1 MALNIHC
8 TVYIYRG
15 SLLFFFTGTDVLEGD
30 PLGNLSITPQVCFVF
45 SIILYIQMIRS
56 PFNNTCVIIL
66 LYSLAHACH
75 GQTFIGSIECT
86 IRAINIF
93 LVYLV
98 NCSGLV
104 SQYLSY
110 KSSSE
115 KLLKYQLII
124 SCVIM
129 SLILITN
136 LFYKAL
142 ISQGEF

>member
-98 NCSGLV
+98 NCWASFPATSFSSSSSLSRLV
-104 SQYLSY
+104 SCS
-110 KSSSE
+110 
-115 KLLKYQLII
+115 
-124 SCVIM
+124 VGRV
-129 SLILITN
+129 
-136 LFYKAL
+136 
-142 ISQGEF
+142 GENPGNEVGFPVRFI